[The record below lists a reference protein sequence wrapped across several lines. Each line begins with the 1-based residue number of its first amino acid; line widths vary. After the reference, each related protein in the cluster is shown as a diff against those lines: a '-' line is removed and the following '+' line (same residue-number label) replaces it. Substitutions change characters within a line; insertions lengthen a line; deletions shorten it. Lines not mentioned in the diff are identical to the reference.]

1 MVSIS
6 KCEEEILKMIS
17 ELNPDSATLRQIT
30 DKVNSQYGHDWKI
43 QTVSTFLNRLVK
55 KKMLYSQRIGNSS
68 YYISTISWEEYQM
81 QGLK

>member
-6 KCEEEILKMIS
+6 KCEEEILKMVS

-30 DKVNSQYGHDWKI
+30 DKVNFQYGHDWKI

-55 KKMLYSQRIGNSS
+55 KKLLYLQRVGESS
-68 YYISTISWEEYQM
+68 CYVSMISREEYQL
-81 QGLK
+81 QALK